1 MRGHGLDK
9 DGQPLWWK
17 MISRNK
23 RTLGLYLGDP
33 EGARVFR
40 ELAKTADVVVEN
52 FRPGTLERWGL
63 GYDVLSEDN
72 PRLILLASHR
82 FRAAAVLTRP
92 APRSAPWSRR

>member
-33 EGARVFR
+33 DGARIFKR
-40 ELAKTADVVVEN
+40 AS
-52 FRPGTLERWGL
+52 L
-63 GYDVLSEDN
+63 GRRTSSS
-72 PRLILLASHR
+72 RTS
-82 FRAAAVLTRP
+82 
-92 APRSAPWSRR
+92 APAPWSAGARLRRPLR